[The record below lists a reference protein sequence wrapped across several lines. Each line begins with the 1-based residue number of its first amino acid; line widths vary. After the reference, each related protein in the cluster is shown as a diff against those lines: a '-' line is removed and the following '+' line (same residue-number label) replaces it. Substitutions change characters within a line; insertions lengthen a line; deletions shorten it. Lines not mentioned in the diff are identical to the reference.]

1 MYRLKPLTTAL
12 GWRRLAQNWRIVG
25 PLARSDSSVARTRL
39 AGVSDPNPPIVRCA
53 SCNRILVEPASLPP
67 EARKPC
73 RWCGGMNRNF
83 DVSLSAAVRARATV
97 DSVFISDA
105 PVFDVSV
112 SDTPAPVGDAEE
124 LRKLEEANFTLQWER
139 LSPGGAWMLRVF
151 DGDAVVDLAIHDDP
165 ETVLLAVAER
175 LLPSSE

>member
-1 MYRLKPLTTAL
+1 VRSGAATA
-12 GWRRLAQNWRIVG
+12 AVCARI
-25 PLARSDSSVARTRL
+25 RL

-73 RWCGGMNRNF
+73 RWCGGMSRNF
-83 DVSLSAAVRARATV
+83 DVSLSAVVRARATV

-105 PVFDVSV
+105 PDFDVSV

-151 DGDAVVDLAIHDDP
+151 VGDALVDMAIHDDP
-165 ETVLLAVAER
+165 VTVLLAVADR